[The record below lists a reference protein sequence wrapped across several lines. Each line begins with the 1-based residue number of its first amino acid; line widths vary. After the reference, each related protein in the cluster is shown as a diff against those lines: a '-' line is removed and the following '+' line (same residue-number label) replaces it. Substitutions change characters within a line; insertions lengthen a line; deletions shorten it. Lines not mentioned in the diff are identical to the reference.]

1 MHMMR
6 TRCNKHKQNYIQFI
20 CLQEDCEINKLG
32 CISCFPDHDGHT
44 KQNMEIQHFFEKIT
58 QKDRDLEL
66 KYLQLI
72 NSNSAK
78 KNKEQI
84 IRSIQQQCKAIQ
96 SRAFSFID
104 RHCEALIN
112 SVQNKNLNDSTSQL
126 KVKGYHDELERIKNK
141 STYTLENKEI
151 EFLINFVLTNDYS
164 EMIASAFQ
172 IKEKNIQEFTYDI
185 NQIVN
190 SIDYQLSELYNQLDS
205 QLSAQQFASSP
216 SFDQKNKS
224 FQHNYSLTLGI
235 LPKSPNRNST
245 KGKSKSPL
253 RQTSTNQSRMKTPE
267 SNKKQTYSIGSTSK
281 IQISKFLMTSP
292 LKEEDD
298 FITKNKNL
306 ESLITNVLMIHLP
319 FKYLN
324 DHLVFLKNNYVEF
337 QDYNRITQQE
347 KVQIIEESN
356 SQLLY
361 VLWDNLMIEWLK
373 PPLNFSII
381 QIKVYEVEN
390 NFNSFLEL
398 FDKQLKMHEFV
409 AYVIKQKIIKP
420 KVDYQTW
427 FILASRATNSFKMY
441 NIKSSGKKVNREMTV
456 EDQSFSCVDQLKAAN
471 VYAQFPKVIQ
481 DHLNGSFSID
491 KDLKIIIKG
500 IMDPNFQTQ
509 LLAERL
515 QIMLN
520 LVTNPQVAANLTF
533 QNIEKHFDQV
543 LINFKYFINYLNL
556 SLKDTLQN

>member
-1 MHMMR
+1 MMR
-6 TRCNKHKQNYIQFI
+6 TRCNKHKQNFIQFI
-20 CLQEDCEINKLG
+20 CLQEDCQINKLG

-44 KQNMEIQHFFEKIT
+44 KQNMEIQNFFEKIS

-72 NSNSAK
+72 NSNSVK
-78 KNKEQI
+78 KNKEQL

-112 SVQNKNLNDSTSQL
+112 SVQNKNLNDSSSQL
-126 KVKGYHDELERIKNK
+126 KVKAYHDELERIKNK

-151 EFLINFVLTNDYS
+151 EFLINFVLTNDYQ
-164 EMIASAFQ
+164 EMIVSAMQ
-172 IKEKNIQEFTYDI
+172 IKEKNIQEFSYDI
-185 NQIVN
+185 NQVVN

-205 QLSAQQFASSP
+205 QLQGQFTSSP

-224 FQHNYSLTLGI
+224 FQHNYSFTLGI

-245 KGKSKSPL
+245 QGKSKSPL

-267 SNKKQTYSIGSTSK
+267 SNKKQTISYGSTNK
-281 IQISKFLMTSP
+281 IQISKFLVTSP

-306 ESLITNVLMIHLP
+306 ESLITNVLMINLP
-319 FKYLN
+319 SKYLN
-324 DHLVFLKNNYVEF
+324 DHLQFLKSNYIEF
-337 QDYNRITQQE
+337 QDYNKITQLE
-347 KVQIIEESN
+347 KNQLIEEQN

-361 VLWDNLMIEWLK
+361 ILWDNLMFEWLK
-373 PPLNFSII
+373 PTFNLNII
-381 QIKVYEVEN
+381 QIKVYEIEN
-390 NFNSFLEL
+390 NFSSFLEL
-398 FDKQLKMHEFV
+398 FDKQLKMYEFV

-420 KVDYQTW
+420 KIDYQTW
-427 FILASRATNSFKMY
+427 FILANKATNSYKMY
-441 NIKSSGKKVNREMTV
+441 NIKSSSKKVNKELTI
-456 EDQSFSCVDQLKAAN
+456 EDQSFSGIDQLKSAN
-471 VYAQFPKVIQ
+471 VYAQFPKVLQ
-481 DHLNGSFSID
+481 EHLNGNFTID

-515 QIMLN
+515 QILLN

-556 SLKDTLQN
+556 SLRDTLQN